1 MSAAGTLSGE
11 PESAASLMPLSW
23 DLILRFTLGGGQR
36 RFTRFVAL
44 ASLLGMMLGVAA
56 LITVLSVMNG
66 FAGELHQRLL
76 TVTPDMV
83 LEPANPSEGEL
94 SELLA
99 AATEQS
105 TVIAAAPFYQGTALL
120 RHAEQSRGV
129 QVVGA
134 PKSGLRDVID
144 LDSHI
149 TFGELQ
155 TLEQVPFSVILGADL
170 ARLLRVRPGDNVDI
184 LLPRLTVSPMGV
196 FPKSRSLRVVGTFAV
211 GAPPDAQVAYVAEA
225 TARKLL
231 GPAGTRGIQLRLSDR
246 ELVSQVS
253 AAIRPRVGESAT
265 IRDWRSSQGSLF
277 AAIRMEKITV
287 GILLTSVILV
297 AAFNLVSTLTM
308 SVTEKRGDIAILQ
321 VLGLPAQQLLM
332 LFLGHGLLLA
342 LMGISLGAVAGVALA
357 ITISDLSLWVEQAF
371 GLVLFDPAVY
381 YIGGLPSTLLWG
393 DVVAVVAVAFVL
405 SLLASVYP
413 AWRAAQVPPAEA
425 LNYV

>member
-1 MSAAGTLSGE
+1 
-11 PESAASLMPLSW
+11 MPLSW
-23 DLILRFTLGGGQR
+23 DLILRYTLGGGQR
-36 RFTRFVAL
+36 RFTRFVAI

-66 FAGELHQRLL
+66 FGGELHQRLL
-76 TVTPDMV
+76 TVTPDMI
-83 LEPANPSEGEL
+83 LEPANPSEEAL
-94 SELLA
+94 SELLT

-105 TVIAAAPFYQGTALL
+105 AVVAATPFHQGTALL
-120 RHAEQSRGV
+120 RHAGQSRGV
-129 QVVGA
+129 KVVGA
-134 PKSGLRDVID
+134 PESGLRDVID

-149 TFGELQ
+149 TFGDLQ
-155 TLEQVPFSVILGADL
+155 ALEREPFSVILGADL
-170 ARLLRVRPGDNVDI
+170 ARLLRVRPGDDVDI

-231 GPAGTRGIQLRLSDR
+231 GPAGTQGIQLRLSDR
-246 ELVSQVS
+246 ELVPLVS
-253 AAIRPRVGESAT
+253 GAIRPRIEAST
-265 IRDWRSSQGSLF
+265 QIRDWRSSQGSLF
-277 AAIRMEKITV
+277 AAIKMEKITV

-297 AAFNLVSTLTM
+297 AAFNLISTLTM

-321 VLGLPAQQLLM
+321 VLGLPAKKLLM

-342 LMGISLGAVAGVALA
+342 LLGISLGAIAGVALA
-357 ITISDLSLWVEQAF
+357 TTISDLSLWVEQAF

-393 DVVAVVAVAFVL
+393 DVAAVVAVAFVL

-413 AWRAAQVPPAEA
+413 AWRAAQVPPAEV

>member
-1 MSAAGTLSGE
+1 
-11 PESAASLMPLSW
+11 MPLSW
-23 DLILRFTLGGGQR
+23 DLILRYTLGGGQR
-36 RFTRFVAL
+36 RFTRFVAI

-66 FAGELHQRLL
+66 FGGELYQRLL
-76 TVTPDMV
+76 TVTPDMI
-83 LEPANPSEGEL
+83 LEPANPSEEAL
-94 SELLA
+94 SELLT

-105 TVIAAAPFYQGTALL
+105 AVVAATPFHQGTALL
-120 RHAEQSRGV
+120 RHAGQSRGV
-129 QVVGA
+129 KVVGA
-134 PKSGLRDVID
+134 PESGLRDVID

-149 TFGELQ
+149 TFGDLQ
-155 TLEQVPFSVILGADL
+155 ALEREPFSVILGADL
-170 ARLLRVRPGDNVDI
+170 ARLLRVRPGDDVDI

-231 GPAGTRGIQLRLSDR
+231 GPAGTQGIQLRLSDR
-246 ELVSQVS
+246 ELVPLVS
-253 AAIRPRVGESAT
+253 GAIRPRIEAST
-265 IRDWRSSQGSLF
+265 QIRDWRSSQGSLF
-277 AAIRMEKITV
+277 AAIKMEKITV

-297 AAFNLVSTLTM
+297 AAFNLISTLTM

-321 VLGLPAQQLLM
+321 VLGLPAKKLLM

-342 LMGISLGAVAGVALA
+342 LLGISLGAIAGVALA
-357 ITISDLSLWVEQAF
+357 TTISDLSLWVEQAF

-393 DVVAVVAVAFVL
+393 DVLAVVAVAFVL

-413 AWRAAQVPPAEA
+413 AWRAAQVPPAEV

>member
-1 MSAAGTLSGE
+1 
-11 PESAASLMPLSW
+11 MPLSW

-44 ASLLGMMLGVAA
+44 ASLLGMMLGVAS

-66 FAGELHQRLL
+66 FGGELHKRLL

-83 LEPANPSEGEL
+83 LEPTNPSEAAL
-94 SELLA
+94 SELLTA
-99 AATEQS
+99 ANLQSAVVAAT
-105 TVIAAAPFYQGTALL
+105 PFHQGTALL
-120 RHAEQSRGV
+120 RHAGQSRGV
-129 QVVGA
+129 QIVGA
-134 PKSGLRDVID
+134 PESGLRDVID

-155 TLEQVPFSVILGADL
+155 LLEQESFSVILGADL

-184 LLPRLTVSPMGV
+184 LLPRLTVSPIGV

-253 AAIRPRVGESAT
+253 AAIRPRVEAST
-265 IRDWRSSQGSLF
+265 KILDWRSSQGSLF
-277 AAIRMEKITV
+277 AAIKMEKITV

-297 AAFNLVSTLTM
+297 AAFNLISTLTM

-321 VLGLPAQQLLM
+321 VLGLPAKKLLM

-342 LMGISLGAVAGVALA
+342 LLGISLGAFAGVALA
-357 ITISDLSLWVEQAF
+357 TTISDLSLWVEQAF

-393 DVVAVVAVAFVL
+393 DVAAVVAVAFVL

-413 AWRAAQVPPAEA
+413 AWRAAQVPPAEV

>member
-1 MSAAGTLSGE
+1 ML
-11 PESAASLMPLSW
+11 LSW
-23 DLILRFTLGGGQR
+23 DLILRFTLGCGQR
-36 RFTRFVAL
+36 HFTRFVAL

-66 FAGELHQRLL
+66 FGGELHQRLL

-83 LEPANPSEGEL
+83 LEPANPSEAAL
-94 SELLA
+94 RELLN

-105 TVIAAAPFYQGTALL
+105 AVVAATPFRQGTALL
-120 RHAEQSRGV
+120 RHAGQSRGV

-134 PKSGLRDVID
+134 PESGLRDVID

-149 TFGELQ
+149 TFGDLQ
-155 TLEQVPFSVILGADL
+155 TLEREPFSVILGADL
-170 ARLLRVRPGDNVDI
+170 ARLLRVRPGDNVNI

-231 GPAGTRGIQLRLSDR
+231 GPSGIQGIQLRLSDR
-246 ELVSQVS
+246 ERVPEVS
-253 AAIRPRVGESAT
+253 AAIHPQVEAST
-265 IRDWRSSQGSLF
+265 QIRDWRSSQGSLF
-277 AAIRMEKITV
+277 AAIKMEKITV

-297 AAFNLVSTLTM
+297 AAFNLISTLTM

-321 VLGLPAQQLLM
+321 VLGLPAKKLLM

-342 LMGISLGAVAGVALA
+342 LLGISRSGCRRGAGDH
-357 ITISDLSLWVEQAF
+357 DL
-371 GLVLFDPAVY
+371 
-381 YIGGLPSTLLWG
+381 
-393 DVVAVVAVAFVL
+393 
-405 SLLASVYP
+405 
-413 AWRAAQVPPAEA
+413 
-425 LNYV
+425 

>member
-1 MSAAGTLSGE
+1 
-11 PESAASLMPLSW
+11 MPLSW

-66 FAGELHQRLL
+66 FGGELHQRLL

-83 LEPANPSEGEL
+83 LEPANPSEAAL
-94 SELLA
+94 RELLNA
-99 AATEQS
+99 AIEQSAVVAAT
-105 TVIAAAPFYQGTALL
+105 PFRQGTALL
-120 RHAEQSRGV
+120 RHAGQSRGV

-134 PKSGLRDVID
+134 PESGLRDVID

-149 TFGELQ
+149 TFGDLQ
-155 TLEQVPFSVILGADL
+155 ALEREPFSVILGADL
-170 ARLLRVRPGDNVDI
+170 ARLLRVRPGDNVNI

-231 GPAGTRGIQLRLSDR
+231 GPSGIQGIQLRLSDR
-246 ELVSQVS
+246 ERVLEVS
-253 AAIRPRVGESAT
+253 AAIHPQVEAST
-265 IRDWRSSQGSLF
+265 QIRDWRSSQGSLF
-277 AAIRMEKITV
+277 AAIKMEKITV

-297 AAFNLVSTLTM
+297 AAFNLISTLTM

-321 VLGLPAQQLLM
+321 VLGLPAKKLLM

-342 LMGISLGAVAGVALA
+342 LLGILLGAVAGVA
-357 ITISDLSLWVEQAF
+357 DE
-371 GLVLFDPAVY
+371 
-381 YIGGLPSTLLWG
+381 
-393 DVVAVVAVAFVL
+393 
-405 SLLASVYP
+405 
-413 AWRAAQVPPAEA
+413 
-425 LNYV
+425 

>member
-1 MSAAGTLSGE
+1 
-11 PESAASLMPLSW
+11 MPLSW
-23 DLILRFTLGGGQR
+23 DLIIRFTLGGGQR

-44 ASLLGMMLGVAA
+44 ASLLGMLLGVAA

-66 FAGELHQRLL
+66 FGGELHQRLL

-83 LEPANPSEGEL
+83 LEPANPSEAALGD
-94 SELLA
+94 LLT
-99 AATEQS
+99 AATEQPA
-105 TVIAAAPFYQGTALL
+105 VVAATPFHQGTALL
-120 RHAEQSRGV
+120 RHAGESRGAKI
-129 QVVGA
+129 VGA
-134 PKSGLRDVID
+134 PQSGLRDVLD

-149 TFGELQ
+149 TFGDLQALEL
-155 TLEQVPFSVILGADL
+155 EPFSVILGADL

-231 GPAGTRGIQLRLSDR
+231 GPAGTQGVQLRLSDR
-246 ELVSQVS
+246 ELVPQVS
-253 AAIRPRVGESAT
+253 AAIRPLVGEST
-265 IRDWRSSQGSLF
+265 KIRDWRSSQGTLF
-277 AAIRMEKITV
+277 AAIKMEKITV

-297 AAFNLVSTLTM
+297 AAFNLIATLTM

-321 VLGLPAQQLLM
+321 VLGLPAKKLLM

-342 LMGISLGAVAGVALA
+342 LLGISLGAVAGVALA
-357 ITISDLSLWVEQAF
+357 TTISDLSLWVEQAF

-381 YIGGLPSTLLWG
+381 YIGGLPSTLMWG
-393 DVVAVVAVAFVL
+393 DVFAVVTVAFVL

-413 AWRAAQVPPAEA
+413 AWRAAKVPPAEV

>member
-1 MSAAGTLSGE
+1 
-11 PESAASLMPLSW
+11 MPLSW

-66 FAGELHQRLL
+66 FGGELHQRLL

-83 LEPANPSEGEL
+83 LEPATPSEAAL
-94 SELLA
+94 DELLT

-105 TVIAAAPFYQGTALL
+105 AVVAATPVHQGTALL
-120 RHAEQSRGV
+120 RHAGQSRGV

-134 PKSGLRDVID
+134 PESGLRNVID

-149 TFGELQ
+149 TFGDLQ
-155 TLEQVPFSVILGADL
+155 ALEREPFSIILGADL

-211 GAPPDAQVAYVAEA
+211 GATPDAQVAYVAEV

-231 GPAGTRGIQLRLSDR
+231 GPAGTQGIQLRLSDR
-246 ELVSQVS
+246 ELVPLVS
-253 AAIRPRVGESAT
+253 AAIRPRVDAST
-265 IRDWRSSQGSLF
+265 QIRDWRSSQGSLF
-277 AAIRMEKITV
+277 AAVKMEKVTV

-297 AAFNLVSTLTM
+297 AAFNLISTLTM

-321 VLGLPAQQLLM
+321 VLGLPAKKLLM

-342 LMGISLGAVAGVALA
+342 LLGISLGAVAGVALA
-357 ITISDLSLWVEQAF
+357 TTISDLSLWVEQAF
-371 GLVLFDPAVY
+371 GLALFDPAVY

-393 DVVAVVAVAFVL
+393 DVLAVVAVAFGL

-413 AWRAAQVPPAEA
+413 AWRAAQVPPAEV

>member
-1 MSAAGTLSGE
+1 
-11 PESAASLMPLSW
+11 MPLSW
-23 DLILRFTLGGGQR
+23 DLILRYTLGGGQR
-36 RFTRFVAL
+36 RFTRFVAI

-66 FAGELHQRLL
+66 FGGELHQRLL
-76 TVTPDMV
+76 TVTPDMI
-83 LEPANPSEGEL
+83 LEPANPSEEAL
-94 SELLA
+94 SELLT

-105 TVIAAAPFYQGTALL
+105 AVVAATPFHQGTALL
-120 RHAEQSRGV
+120 RHAGQSRGV
-129 QVVGA
+129 KVVGA
-134 PKSGLRDVID
+134 PESGLRDVID

-149 TFGELQ
+149 TFGDLQ
-155 TLEQVPFSVILGADL
+155 ALEREPFSVILGADL
-170 ARLLRVRPGDNVDI
+170 ARLLRVRPGDDVDI

-231 GPAGTRGIQLRLSDR
+231 GPAGTQGIQLRLSDR
-246 ELVSQVS
+246 ELVPLVS
-253 AAIRPRVGESAT
+253 GAIRPRVEAST
-265 IRDWRSSQGSLF
+265 QIRDWRSSQGSLF
-277 AAIRMEKITV
+277 AAIKMEKITV

-297 AAFNLVSTLTM
+297 AAFNLISTLTM

-321 VLGLPAQQLLM
+321 VLGLPAKKLLM

-342 LMGISLGAVAGVALA
+342 LLGISLGAIAGVALA
-357 ITISDLSLWVEQAF
+357 TTISDLSLWVEQAF

-413 AWRAAQVPPAEA
+413 AWRAAQVPPAEV

>member
-1 MSAAGTLSGE
+1 
-11 PESAASLMPLSW
+11 MPLSW
-23 DLILRFTLGGGQR
+23 NLIFRFTLGGGQR

-66 FAGELHQRLL
+66 FGDELHQRLL

-83 LEPANPSEGEL
+83 LEPTNPSEAAL
-94 SELLA
+94 RELLK

-105 TVIAAAPFYQGTALL
+105 AVVAATPFRQGTALL

-129 QVVGA
+129 KVVGA
-134 PKSGLRDVID
+134 PESGLRDVID

-149 TFGELQ
+149 TFGDLQ
-155 TLEQVPFSVILGADL
+155 ALEREPFSVILGADL
-170 ARLLRVRPGDNVDI
+170 ARLLRVRPGDNVNI

-231 GPAGTRGIQLRLSDR
+231 GPSGTQGIQLRLSDR
-246 ELVSQVS
+246 DRVPEVS
-253 AAIRPRVGESAT
+253 AAIHPQVEAST
-265 IRDWRSSQGSLF
+265 QIRDWRSSQGSLF

-297 AAFNLVSTLTM
+297 AAFNLISTLTM

-321 VLGLPAQQLLM
+321 VLGLPAKKLLM

-342 LMGISLGAVAGVALA
+342 LLGISLGAIAGVALA
-357 ITISDLSLWVEQAF
+357 TTISDLSLWVEQAF

-393 DVVAVVAVAFVL
+393 DVAAVVAVAFVL

-413 AWRAAQVPPAEA
+413 AWRAAQVPPAEV